1 MLPVTQGYC
10 LRFLTC
16 LCLSTRSNMFDL
28 ETFPKNGIS
37 LLYLPRFVAKT
48 FSKSRSRWVRASDK
62 GTRQIDLVVR
72 NNGAGQKVYRLE
84 GSTQEL
90 PYDDRKVAEHMTMAC
105 NWLNKSRERRQ
116 D

>member
-1 MLPVTQGYC
+1 M
-10 LRFLTC
+10 
-16 LCLSTRSNMFDL
+16 
-28 ETFPKNGIS
+28 
-37 LLYLPRFVAKT
+37 
-48 FSKSRSRWVRASDK
+48 
-62 GTRQIDLVVR
+62 QIDLVVR

-105 NWLNKSRERRQ
+105 SAPDKSREHRK